1 MLPIPAAFFLFLPFF
16 LDQTTAYNPNKS
28 PSRNAVLL
36 SNIQTLTLHA
46 NRKTS
51 HRRVSAIPQLTCVGP
66 SKRICSLYIP
76 DVMRC
81 TNQGYD
87 YDENDIQWTCT
98 AELPPEF
105 KLGSTEVVC
114 EGYRDSNDP
123 WILKG
128 SCGVEYRMLLT
139 EEGERKFPYM
149 TGGALDDRSW
159 AEQLW
164 DFVKGVGTIFIV
176 MGTFIALMSY
186 CNRSTIGN
194 VRGAGGWF
202 GGGGGG
208 GWGPPGPPPPYDYHG
223 RYTKTE
229 TWQPG
234 FWSGALAGGLA
245 GYGLGNRRSS
255 GRRTVYTPS
264 SSGSSSAGPS
274 NWTRESTG
282 FGGTRRR

>member
-164 DFVKGVGTIFIV
+164 DFVKSP
-176 MGTFIALMSY
+176 ALTH
-186 CNRSTIGN
+186 N
-194 VRGAGGWF
+194 W
-202 GGGGGG
+202 
-208 GWGPPGPPPPYDYHG
+208 GPPPP
-223 RYTKTE
+223 
-229 TWQPG
+229 PG
-234 FWSGALAGGLA
+234 
-245 GYGLGNRRSS
+245 
-255 GRRTVYTPS
+255 
-264 SSGSSSAGPS
+264 
-274 NWTRESTG
+274 
-282 FGGTRRR
+282 